1 MVWPQTGEDLMDP
14 EQALYELTMAIR
26 TNNKANIREYTEAL
40 LGWLES
46 GGFKPRVNKVA
57 ERISEDEV
65 TALNAALR
73 RAGLSYIESCK
84 KVRLD
89 RGGYATEHFGQYFGI
104 QRAGENVYSIVATPE
119 EPRRWRPLFLTAT
132 SRNSAM
138 LRFFKS

>member
-1 MVWPQTGEDLMDP
+1 MVWPQTRKDLMDP

-26 TNNKANIREYTEAL
+26 ANNKADIREYTEAL

-89 RGGYATEHFGQYFGI
+89 RNGYATAYLGRYFGV
-104 QRAGENVYSIVATPE
+104 QRAGKNVYSIVATPE
-119 EPRRWRPLFLTAT
+119 DPPRWRTPFITET